1 VIGGFNRQASSLGC
15 AFGINR
21 LAGINL
27 HKSQVIRGMIMLF
40 PDSTDGAGDDYGIL
54 LRRFE
59 GRLID
64 VFQA

>member
-1 VIGGFNRQASSLGC
+1 
-15 AFGINR
+15 
-21 LAGINL
+21 
-27 HKSQVIRGMIMLF
+27 MIMLF